1 MRWLVWLDGTALA
14 AAMREWTWLY
24 PTVEIVH
31 IIGIITLVGSAAM
44 FDLRLL
50 GVSRGLPVADM
61 ARHLLPW
68 AHRGLAIQIASGFL
82 LFLADPV
89 ELADNPAF
97 RAKLVL
103 IVLAGCNVA
112 AFHTG
117 VFRSV
122 TEWDRDVEP
131 PRSAKI
137 AAALSLALW
146 VGVVSAG
153 RLIAYV

>member
-1 MRWLVWLDGTALA
+1 MRWLVWLSETTLA
-14 AAMREWTWLY
+14 ATIRESTWLY

-31 IIGIITLVGSAAM
+31 LIGIVTLVGSAIM

-50 GVSRGLPVADM
+50 GFSRGLPVADM

-68 AHRGLAIQIASGFL
+68 AHRGLAIQIGSGFL
-82 LFLADPV
+82 LFLAEPV
-89 ELADNPAF
+89 ELAANPAF

-103 IVLAGCNVA
+103 IMLAGCNVA
-112 AFHTG
+112 AFHRG

-137 AAALSLALW
+137 AAVLSLALW
-146 VGVVSAG
+146 VAVVSAG